1 MTTLATEED
10 GATRPL
16 QKKLSEDALSP
27 FFDAAAAADTT
38 PLERHHGILG
48 P

>member
-16 QKKLSEDALSP
+16 QKLSEDALSP